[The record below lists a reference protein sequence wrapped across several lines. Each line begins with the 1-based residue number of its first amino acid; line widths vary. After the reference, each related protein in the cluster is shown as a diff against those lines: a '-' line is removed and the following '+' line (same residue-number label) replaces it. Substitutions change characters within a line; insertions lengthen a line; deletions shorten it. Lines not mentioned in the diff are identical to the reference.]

1 MKIKRFKGRSLEKMY
16 DVINREMGADAIVIP
31 VGQPSGM
38 KSVLPSFLGGEEHE
52 LIAVVDDRVAE
63 RQTIDRF
70 IENGQLNEALS
81 AFRNSTVKQV
91 DQVIQKL
98 KGELK
103 ILHRV
108 DALPMEAGKADR
120 AFGLDWDQRFV
131 KGILS
136 RYPDFFDTKAPKQR
150 TEMVHTFFPITEQF
164 PVAKKERPHV
174 VVLVGPTGSGKTT
187 TLAKLAARW
196 SLDGGLKVGIITTDT
211 YRVAAVDQIKEYASL
226 LGLDLRVAFSTTEA
240 GRAVKT
246 MSQKDV
252 ILVDTPGRSHYD
264 QAGLTGLRGILGGF
278 GAVTVMLMVPATW
291 DRAGL
296 GDMIKNFSILSPNY
310 TVITKVDEARRF
322 DLLTVVASETK
333 SPIAFLTNGQ
343 RVPQDIHS
351 ATVKEIAD
359 LLMPITGGQN

>member
-1 MKIKRFKGRSLEKMY
+1 
-16 DVINREMGADAIVIP
+16 
-31 VGQPSGM
+31 
-38 KSVLPSFLGGEEHE
+38 
-52 LIAVVDDRVAE
+52 
-63 RQTIDRF
+63 
-70 IENGQLNEALS
+70 
-81 AFRNSTVKQV
+81 
-91 DQVIQKL
+91 
-98 KGELK
+98 
-103 ILHRV
+103 
-108 DALPMEAGKADR
+108 
-120 AFGLDWDQRFV
+120 LDWDQRFV